1 MIPLTEGNRLHGRD
15 GIMARILVVAM
26 ATLLATG
33 IARADIANVQL
44 GDDYFRIR
52 YVNETLAQSV
62 GRMELDLGYLY
73 SVRNTTSDYLLHL
86 GAQVRGESLD
96 APVIVSV
103 GGRLYYGSAGGVS
116 VGGFGIGAGAEMM
129 PESWNGFGFGLYG
142 YFVPSVV
149 SFGDSDGLS
158 ELGVTFNFQV
168 TEQAMVQL
176 GLQRVAVSLTG
187 TNAGTHTIDDGFY
200 LGLNVL
206 F

>member
-1 MIPLTEGNRLHGRD
+1 LHGRD
-15 GIMARILVVAM
+15 GIMARILFVAM

-33 IARADIANVQL
+33 IARADIANIQL
-44 GDDYFRIR
+44 GDDYFRLR
-52 YVNETLAQSV
+52 YVNESLAQSV
-62 GRMELDLGYLY
+62 GRMELDMGYLY
-73 SVRNTTSDYLLHL
+73 SVRNSTSDYLLHL
-86 GAQVRGESLD
+86 GGQVRGESLD

-103 GGRLYYGSAGGVS
+103 GARLYYGSAADVS

-129 PESWNGFGFGLYG
+129 PESWNGFGFGIYG

-149 SFGDSDGLS
+149 SFGDADGLT
-158 ELGVTFNFQV
+158 ELGATFNFQV

-176 GLQRVAVSLTG
+176 GIQRVAVSLTG

-200 LGLNVL
+200 LGLNIL